1 LYEFVQKAWNHS
13 LYRRFLRLA
22 EPNGDRLRREASARK
37 GLTHRVPSMRQA
49 LVFTPKQN
57 RRILEAGVMFD
68 QQGLIDTLRTTSAL
82 LLEMRKSIAAS
93 GNLDAMQ
100 EIDTLLA
107 VAQSETD
114 RGLVDAASRRSSSS
128 AA

>member
-1 LYEFVQKAWNHS
+1 
-13 LYRRFLRLA
+13 
-22 EPNGDRLRREASARK
+22 
-37 GLTHRVPSMRQA
+37 
-49 LVFTPKQN
+49 
-57 RRILEAGVMFD
+57 MFD
-68 QQGLIDTLRTTSAL
+68 RQGLIDTLRSTSAR

-114 RGLVDAASRRSSSS
+114 RGLVDANATSRHSSLSS
-128 AA
+128 T